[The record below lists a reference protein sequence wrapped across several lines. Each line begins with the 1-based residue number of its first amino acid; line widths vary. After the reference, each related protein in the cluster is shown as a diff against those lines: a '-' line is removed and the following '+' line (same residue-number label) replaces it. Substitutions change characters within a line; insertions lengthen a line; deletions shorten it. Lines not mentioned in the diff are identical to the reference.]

1 MKKRKKRRLF
11 IKILLLIIFIAII
24 GYFGKKLYIKLNTNE
39 VSVIDKIDNYNYSLE
54 DRDTALYKEHFN
66 SLKDILNQDD
76 INYENYAKEE
86 ANLYIIDLF
95 TLDNKVNKYDD
106 GGIDFVYPDS
116 LDNYKLNV
124 SNTLYKYMEDNT
136 NKKRKQDLPE
146 VISINDDNVTSNT
159 FTINDVKY
167 DGYKV
172 ELSWDYVKDM
182 GYDSK
187 GIVTIIKKDNLLYVV
202 QYESKKA

>member
-24 GYFGKKLYIKLNTNE
+24 GYFGKKLYIKFNTNE

-167 DGYKV
+167 NGYKV